1 MNMKKQYTR
10 KQIVETIN
18 YWKNQLK
25 KMNEALDKT
34 GLGRLRGLILDLL
47 DEEGIESSKGV
58 RITNKIIE
66 LVTPLVHR
74 SSLDEDDKTDPA
86 EMFLKGAAAKFKDEK
101 LNPSDWKKLDERLWE
116 EMQAFVKEY
125 GSTYGIDLKSFSIA
139 VDRAWMKLVDSM
151 ENDPM
156 FMALG
161 DSTRQMI
168 VNARR

>member
-1 MNMKKQYTR
+1 
-10 KQIVETIN
+10 
-18 YWKNQLK
+18 
-25 KMNEALDKT
+25 
-34 GLGRLRGLILDLL
+34 
-47 DEEGIESSKGV
+47 
-58 RITNKIIE
+58 
-66 LVTPLVHR
+66 
-74 SSLDEDDKTDPA
+74 
-86 EMFLKGAAAKFKDEK
+86 
-101 LNPSDWKKLDERLWE
+101 
-116 EMQAFVKEY
+116 MQAFVKEY